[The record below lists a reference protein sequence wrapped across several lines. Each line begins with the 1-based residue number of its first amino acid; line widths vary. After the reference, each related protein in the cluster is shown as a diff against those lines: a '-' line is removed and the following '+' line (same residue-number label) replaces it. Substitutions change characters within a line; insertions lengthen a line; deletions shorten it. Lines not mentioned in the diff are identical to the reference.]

1 MAFFIALSDDASKFL
16 EKLDKSLAMPIAK
29 KIRRLENSPGQQ
41 GKPLGDGFFELKH
54 LKFRIYYTVIAG
66 EVLIER
72 ILYEGKVF
80 VPRIGDKHSQHS
92 DIKSLKR

>member
-1 MAFFIALSDDASKFL
+1 MAYYIALSDDASRFL
-16 EKLDKSLAMPIAK
+16 EKLDKSVAVPIAN
-29 KIRRLENSPGQQ
+29 KIKRLEANPDKQ

-80 VPRIGDKHSQHS
+80 IPTIGNKHSQHN
-92 DIKSLKR
+92 DIKTLKR